1 MAIDWS
7 KVFEVFGS
15 GVIGVFTVM
24 FLLMVLTQ
32 LTTKI
37 IDLIENWNKVE
48 QSGPESP
55 VGAAKE
61 KS

>member
-1 MAIDWS
+1 MATDWS
-7 KVFEVFGS
+7 KVLEVFGS

-48 QSGPESP
+48 QSGPASP
-55 VGAAKE
+55 VGVAKE

>member
-1 MAIDWS
+1 
-7 KVFEVFGS
+7 
-15 GVIGVFTVM
+15 VIGVFTVM

-32 LTTKI
+32 LSTKI
-37 IDLIENWNKVE
+37 IDLIENWSKVE